1 MTVTYSWDL
10 LSLEPAQTA
19 STVSG
24 LATPVGRDLSL
35 DATTGDF
42 LMSQGD
48 LYLTTEYN
56 AIAQDVR
63 VRLRFFRGEWFLDLD
78 AGVPF
83 YEAILVKSP
92 NLAVIRDI
100 IGEAILEAPG
110 VKSIT
115 SLTLDF
121 NRATRELTVAAT
133 VNTDLGELN
142 LNTLLEIG

>member
-1 MTVTYSWDL
+1 MTTTYSWDL
-10 LSLEPAQTA
+10 QSLDQATTT
-19 STVSG
+19 SVVSG
-24 LATPVGRDLSL
+24 LAAPVGRDLAL

-42 LMSQGD
+42 LMSNGD

-63 VRLRFFRGEWFLDLD
+63 LRLRFFKGEWFLDLD

-83 YEAILVKSP
+83 FEAILVKSP
-92 NLAVIRDI
+92 NLAIIRDI
-100 IGEAILEAPG
+100 ISEKILEAPG

-121 NRATRELTVAAT
+121 NRATRELNVAAT